1 MTEHAVQEAP
11 QASTDAEKPSRTKRF
26 GRFLVWYVGWE
37 RLKKNAAIVRNRASM
52 PLLRQV
58 LKSARSGY
66 TPTPAADLETDV
78 LARSVFGHGF
88 ILVVAIPAL
97 LWTLMNLGR
106 GIALLVQYGRIGTND
121 YLLVSV
127 PLTLYLGM
135 RILISAKSLSVFRN
149 ELSSREAQGRQS

>member
-1 MTEHAVQEAP
+1 
-11 QASTDAEKPSRTKRF
+11 
-26 GRFLVWYVGWE
+26 
-37 RLKKNAAIVRNRASM
+37 M
-52 PLLRQV
+52 PLLRQG

-66 TPTPAADLETDV
+66 APTPAADLASDV
-78 LARSVFGHGF
+78 LSKSVLGHGF

-106 GIALLVQYGRIGTND
+106 GIALLIQYGRFGTND

-149 ELSSREAQGRQS
+149 ELSSREAQGRKP

>member
-11 QASTDAEKPSRTKRF
+11 QASTDAEKPSRTKRI

-37 RLKKNAAIVRNRASM
+37 RLKKNASIVRNRASM

-66 TPTPAADLETDV
+66 APTPAADLASDV
-78 LARSVFGHGF
+78 LSKSVLGHGF

-106 GIALLVQYGRIGTND
+106 GIALLIQYGRFGTND

-149 ELSSREAQGRQS
+149 ELSSREAQGRKH